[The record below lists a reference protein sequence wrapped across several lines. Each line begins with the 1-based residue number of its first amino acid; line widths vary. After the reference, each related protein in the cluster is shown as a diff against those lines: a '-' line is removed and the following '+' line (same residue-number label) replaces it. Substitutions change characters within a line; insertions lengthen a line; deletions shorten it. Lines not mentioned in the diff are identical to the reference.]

1 MKIIKYKFLS
11 AEINHGTEEEPKI
24 EPVLLGKRMAWSEAN
39 EETAKAEAFNGE
51 YTIEDDD
58 QGEQETPITLENR
71 VDALETDTADLAE
84 ALDMILS
91 GVTE

>member
-11 AEINHGTEEEPKI
+11 AEINCGTEEAPKI
-24 EPVLLGKRMAWSEAN
+24 EPVLLEKRMGWSEAN
-39 EETAKAEAFNGE
+39 EETAKAEAINGE
-51 YTIEDDD
+51 YTVEDDGTD
-58 QGEQETPITLENR
+58 SAEKPTEAERIAELE
-71 VDALETDTADLAE
+71 E